1 MEQALQTV
9 LGCGPD
15 TAQRIAAKAQARRHP
30 PARVIVRQGDVV
42 AETWLL
48 LDGRARSQ
56 HVTAEGRQVPIHDLV
71 PGDLFGALDAM
82 LPEQSAEVVAIE
94 AAFTALM
101 RCTDFPCRVA
111 APRAGRRRPHQP
123 AAGAGADGR
132 RSGHQPRNR
141 IAGHQCSG
149 TAGHRAPRCRCAGT
163 GRAGPAGGDDRLAFV
178 VVHLVRKTGAHF
190 CAMHS
195 TPPPAAAPDRRRRV
209 RDRPPARSQRPAAR
223 CQHEV
228 RRQRLR
234 WRRRRY
240 RAWRRQWPVPC

>member
-101 RCTDFPCRVA
+101 RCTDFLALLEQHSVLGVALSRSLLRRLNLLADAMIARVTLSVTGRIHAELLRRAQAGGGRISPPPVLAQMA
-111 APRAGRRRPHQP
+111 ADLDTSRETVSRAISALERRGIVRR
-123 AAGAGADGR
+123 GAD
-132 RSGHQPRNR
+132 
-141 IAGHQCSG
+141 A
-149 TAGHRAPRCRCAGT
+149 
-163 GRAGPAGGDDRLAFV
+163 LE
-178 VVHLVRKTGAHF
+178 LVA
-190 CAMHS
+190 
-195 TPPPAAAPDRRRRV
+195 
-209 RDRPPARSQRPAAR
+209 PARLEAMI
-223 CQHEV
+223 V
-228 RRQRLR
+228 
-234 WRRRRY
+234 
-240 RAWRRQWPVPC
+240 